1 MSNSLSNP
9 TQSQIQSH
17 HNQVLL
23 VPQILS
29 VEMALVMGAA
39 LFAPALA
46 SSARLLHVSIDEIQ
60 WKAHRRS
67 VHSVIEPGPWEF
79 DIPLG

>member
-1 MSNSLSNP
+1 
-9 TQSQIQSH
+9 
-17 HNQVLL
+17 
-23 VPQILS
+23 
-29 VEMALVMGAA
+29 MALVMGAA